1 MLKSYERLL
10 LSRMGRLL
18 VITIN
23 HAEIMNAFGPVMH
36 AEMIDALRF
45 AASDPES
52 DVILITGTGKAFSA
66 GGDLGRM
73 AEVAEDPSLFER
85 EAQDAKG
92 LVFAL
97 LDIEKPVIAKVNGHA
112 VGLGATLALLC
123 DVVFAS
129 DRAKIGDP
137 HVAVGLVA
145 GDGGAVI
152 WPQLIGFSRAKEYL
166 LTGDLMTAQK
176 AAEIGLINHAV
187 PQDSLDEVTH
197 AFCVRLLQGATKAIR
212 WTKVTTNLEL
222 KRIAHALMDVGLSY
236 ESLSVRTAD
245 HREAINA
252 FREKRPPKFRSAD

>member
-1 MLKSYERLL
+1 M
-10 LSRMGRLL
+10 
-18 VITIN
+18 
-23 HAEIMNAFGPVMH
+23 
-36 AEMIDALRF
+36 
-45 AASDPES
+45 
-52 DVILITGTGKAFSA
+52 
-66 GGDLGRM
+66 
-73 AEVAEDPSLFER
+73 
-85 EAQDAKG
+85 
-92 LVFAL
+92 
-97 LDIEKPVIAKVNGHA
+97 
-112 VGLGATLALLC
+112 
-123 DVVFAS
+123 
-129 DRAKIGDP
+129 
-137 HVAVGLVA
+137 GLVA